1 VILGLALLQ
10 ALGGGA
16 ARAAGPEVWFA
27 LHDARL
33 AESADRDLTAA
44 VGIYETLLTH
54 LSPGDSFQ
62 GELLLNLARARFDAG
77 DLEGSRAALVQ
88 ASGDLIVLGR
98 ARAWRAQ
105 LDAWQRRV
113 VGLPL
118 VWSPEMG
125 AGPLVLG
132 WSASVD
138 ASLEVDQDAL
148 VWRTIV
154 RDNRDDTLLWAL
166 SDEIQPLRSVGLQV
180 ESEDA
185 VAHLRLIVED
195 SGGRRWA
202 TPIIPVQPG
211 LQAELLISP
220 AELLPTHSGGPNEL
234 QADQVRVIML
244 QDVTAFHS
252 TTRGPNHLRISSLEL
267 R

>member
-1 VILGLALLQ
+1 MILGVVLALGLA
-10 ALGGGA
+10 GSS

-54 LSPGDSFQ
+54 LPPGDPLQ
-62 GELLLNLARARFDAG
+62 GELLLNLARARFDEG
-77 DLEGSRAALVQ
+77 DLDGSRAALVQ
-88 ASGDLIVLGR
+88 ASGDMVVVGR
-98 ARAWRAQ
+98 SRAWRAQ

-113 VGLPL
+113 ESLPL
-118 VWSPEMG
+118 VWRPEMG
-125 AGPLVLG
+125 TDPVVLG

-138 ASLEVDQDAL
+138 ATLVVDGDAL
-148 VWRTIV
+148 LWRTVV
-154 RDNRDDTLLWAL
+154 REKRDDTLLLAL
-166 SDEIQPLRSVGLQV
+166 ADELQALRSIGMRV
-180 ESEDA
+180 ESEDTT
-185 VAHLRLIVED
+185 AHLRLIVED

-202 TPIIPVQPG
+202 TPIIPLSPG
-211 LQAELLISP
+211 SEVDLLISP
-220 AELLPTHSGGPNEL
+220 AELLPTHSGGPDQV
-234 QADQVRVIML
+234 QADQIRVIML

-252 TTRGPNHLRISSLEL
+252 PARGANHLRISSFEL